1 MQFFLEKF
9 FTPTTCGVAHIW
21 FQHVRFVRFVYC
33 CYCAVFFFV
42 SLLLLPTT
50 TSDGRHSIV
59 FKLNYICWN
68 KPLKANLSEVSA
80 LLSSLHCGIFVCL
93 CKNPPPKKNRVC
105 GGSRRISQ
113 NFIDSSL
120 CLFILGAF
128 VHSSTLFSFN
138 YYNEAFKQLFLYMSK
153 ELESAFETLKN
164 LS

>member
-1 MQFFLEKF
+1 MRCCTHLVS
-9 FTPTTCGVAHIW
+9 TCPLCSVCLLLLL
-21 FQHVRFVRFVYC
+21 C
-33 CYCAVFFFV
+33 CFFFFV